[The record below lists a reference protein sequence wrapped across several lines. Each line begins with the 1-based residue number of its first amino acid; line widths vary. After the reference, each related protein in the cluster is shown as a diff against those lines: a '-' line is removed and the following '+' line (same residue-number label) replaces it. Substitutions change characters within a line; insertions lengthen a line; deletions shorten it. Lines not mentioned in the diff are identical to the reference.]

1 MCLDCCDNL
10 LLLNALPV
18 PMLRQV
24 SVFWCSRRGESIM
37 SEKLG
42 PQFLDTILGSIL
54 EGLGVASWMLL
65 GCIFEVF
72 GILWEALGS

>member
-1 MCLDCCDNL
+1 
-10 LLLNALPV
+10 
-18 PMLRQV
+18 
-24 SVFWCSRRGESIM
+24 M

>member
-1 MCLDCCDNL
+1 MG
-10 LLLNALPV
+10 AGSAAV
-18 PMLRQV
+18 RGWRI

-72 GILWEALGS
+72 GVLWGSLGLPNDVKN